1 MAVKKIKILRIITRL
16 NIGGPALH
24 VSALS
29 NGIQI
34 LHGAPVENHLVYGA
48 LEAGEGD
55 MSYLVAAGNVQLHF
69 VPLLKQQIR
78 FFADFLTLLRLCWL
92 MLKVRPHI
100 VHTHTAKAGIL
111 GRIAALLTG
120 RRIIVHTYHGHSFSG
135 YFSPTFSRF
144 FCVIDRVLGFF
155 SSRIISISPAITTE
169 LTQVHRVVSHHKVA
183 EIALG
188 LPLTTYFESSL
199 LSVEARQLTHLPQNV
214 QIWGCVGRMVTI
226 KNHKTLLQAWQKMGE
241 AFHKK
246 NHLVL
251 VGEGPLL
258 EDVQNFIHNH
268 SLEKTVSLVSW
279 QKNLVPYYR
288 SFDELILPSINEGT
302 PVAVIEAM
310 ASGILTVASAVGG
323 VPDLMGQILTRYPH
337 EVCLCERGVMIAPTL
352 ESLCAVLTLIHSGTF
367 LGTAQTLAAK
377 EFSRQF
383 SVERLI
389 SGTTGLYESLLK

>member
-1 MAVKKIKILRIITRL
+1 MAVKKIKILRIITRM

-24 VSALS
+24 VSTLS

-34 LHGAPVENHLVYGA
+34 LSGLPVENHLVYGT

-55 MSYLVAAGNVQLHF
+55 MSYLVDAQNVRVH
-69 VPLLKQQIR
+69 VVTTLKQQIR
-78 FFADFLTLLRLCWL
+78 FFADFLTLMRLCWIL
-92 MLKVRPHI
+92 FKIRPHI

-111 GRIAALLTG
+111 GRIAACLTR

-135 YFSPTFSRF
+135 YFSPAFSRF
-144 FCVIDRVLGFF
+144 FRSIDRVLGFL

-169 LTQVHRVVSHHKVA
+169 LTQVHRVIQRHKIV

-188 LPLTTYFESSL
+188 LPLKNYLESSL
-199 LSVEARQLTHLPQNV
+199 SPIQARQFVSLPQGV
-214 QIWGCVGRMVTI
+214 RIWGCVGRMVAI
-226 KNHKTLLQAWQKMGE
+226 KNHQRLLQAWQKMSSV
-241 AFHKK
+241 FRKK

-258 EDVQNFIHNH
+258 GEIRDFIQKH
-268 SLEKTVSLVSW
+268 SLEKMVSLVGW
-279 QKNLVPYYR
+279 QKDLVPYYR
-288 SFDELILPSINEGT
+288 SFDVLILPSLNEGT

-310 ASGILTVASAVGG
+310 ASGVLTVASAVGG
-323 VPDLMGQILTRYPH
+323 VPDLMGKIIKRYTSS
-337 EVCLCERGVMIAPTL
+337 VFLCERGVMIAPDL
-352 ESLCAVLTLIHSGTF
+352 ESLCEVFNLIHQGAC
-367 LGTAQTLAAK
+367 LGTAQTAAAK

-389 SGTTGLYESLLK
+389 SDIVGLYESLL

>member
-29 NGIQI
+29 NGIQS

-55 MSYLVAAGNVQLHF
+55 MSYLVAGGNVQLHF
-69 VPLLKQQIR
+69 ISSLKQQIR
-78 FFADFLTLLRLCWL
+78 VFADFLTLLRLCWL
-92 MLKVRPHI
+92 MLTVRPHI
-100 VHTHTAKAGIL
+100 IHTHTAKAGIL

-120 RRIIVHTYHGHSFSG
+120 RRILVHTYHGHSFRG
-135 YFSPTFSRF
+135 YFSPIFSRF
-144 FCVIDRVLGFF
+144 FRFLDCLLNFF
-155 SSRIISISPAITTE
+155 SSRIISISPTITTE
-169 LTQVHRVVSHHKVA
+169 LTQVHRVVSPHKIV

-188 LPLTTYFESSL
+188 LPLTTYLESP
-199 LSVEARQLTHLPQNV
+199 LSSIQARQLTHLPQNV
-214 QIWGCVGRMVTI
+214 RIWGCVGRMVAI
-226 KNHKTLLQAWQKMGE
+226 KNHQILLQAWQKMGE

-258 EDVQNFIHNH
+258 DDVRGYIQNH

-323 VPDLMGQILTRYPH
+323 TPDLMGQVLTRYPH
-337 EVCLCERGVMIAPTL
+337 EVCLCERGVMIAPTW
-352 ESLCAVLTLIHSGTF
+352 ESLCAVFHLIHLGTF

-389 SGTTGLYESLLK
+389 SGVTGLYESLLK